1 MKIRQ
6 VVQVQILGAP
16 RTYTY
21 SWEFDPLAGEQSLG
35 LGDKVEIPPNQVQE
49 EGAAA
54 TVVDLGS
61 NYNGPMKSIVRV
73 IKRAHEMRPTI
84 DGFEVHETGPPDAP
98 DGGLTLRRPAGGD
111 DLWGGFGEGDYA

>member
-35 LGDKVEIPPNQVQE
+35 LGSDTGSLVEV
-49 EGAAA
+49 
-54 TVVDLGS
+54 
-61 NYNGPMKSIVRV
+61 
-73 IKRAHEMRPTI
+73 
-84 DGFEVHETGPPDAP
+84 
-98 DGGLTLRRPAGGD
+98 PA
-111 DLWGGFGEGDYA
+111 LFG